1 MIKTNKIDDGHAN
14 LFQMHST
21 NKKKK
26 SMMGDQRLGDS
37 LISTEISKIYTMSLI
52 KNTRQWVF
60 SALLTQIFLLIL
72 NITKPYTLNQ
82 TECANLKIDFLLIEW
97 YEKQEEVI

>member
-60 SALLTQIFLLIL
+60 SAFLTDISVDIKYYKT
-72 NITKPYTLNQ
+72 IH
-82 TECANLKIDFLLIEW
+82 LKSN
-97 YEKQEEVI
+97 